1 MTSLSSGTA
10 LAVRNPEKTSFHVQS
25 VSLKPPATS
34 GFSRLPA
41 EARQQAGE
49 IRVLLVDDESALLD
63 LGKIYLEKNRGF
75 SVCTAGS
82 GSKALHM
89 LRETPFDVIVSDYLM
104 PGMDG
109 ISLLRLVR
117 ESWPKIP
124 FIIFTGKGREEI
136 VINAIN
142 CGADYYIQ
150 KGGEPRSQ
158 YMELTHKIRR
168 AVEQRRAESELREAI
183 EILQALLSASPDGI
197 ALVRNR
203 RLQWINDSMPRLL
216 GYRHRDMIGM
226 HLRDL
231 YETEEVYERTGEQ
244 IVRELNGT
252 GMSTV
257 VTRLRH
263 RDGFAIDCEIHIAPL
278 DRGNL
283 HFGHMIL
290 LSDISRKL
298 AVAREIH
305 SRAAF
310 PHLELTPVIETT
322 RNGQVTYFNDAAIDV
337 LIKYGHGETLDA
349 FFPSD
354 IVDILSRIND
364 LDVQSFYRTVT
375 IGTAVFRVHITT
387 NARFQV
393 ARISAVKNS
402 QEPDPAL

>member
-1 MTSLSSGTA
+1 MRPGTD
-10 LAVRNPEKTSFHVQS
+10 
-25 VSLKPPATS
+25 
-34 GFSRLPA
+34 
-41 EARQQAGE
+41 
-49 IRVLLVDDESALLD
+49 IRVLLVDDEPALLD
-63 LGKIYLEKNRGF
+63 LGKLYLEKTRGF
-75 SVCTAGS
+75 SVNTAPS
-82 GSKALHM
+82 GWNALR
-89 LRETPFDVIVSDYLM
+89 LLQETPFDVIVSDYLM

-109 ISLLRLVR
+109 ISLLKAVR
-117 ESWPKIP
+117 ETWPKIP

-136 VINAIN
+136 VIEAIN

-168 AVEQRRAESELREAI
+168 AVEQRRAESELREVI
-183 EILQALLSASPDGI
+183 EILQALLSASPSGI

-203 RLQWINDSMPRLL
+203 KLQWINASMPRLL
-216 GYRHRDMIGM
+216 GYKHQDMIGM

-244 IVRELNGT
+244 IVRDLKEKGKA
-252 GMSTV
+252 TV

-263 RDGFAIDCEIHIAPL
+263 RDGFAIDGEIHIAPL

-305 SRAAF
+305 NRAAF

-337 LIKYGHGETLDA
+337 LIKYGNGETLDA

-354 IVDILSRIND
+354 ITEILSRIND
-364 LDVQSFYRTVT
+364 LDVQSFYRNVT
-375 IGTAVFRVHITT
+375 IGAATFRVHITT
-387 NARFQV
+387 NSQFQI
-393 ARISAVKNS
+393 ARISAVKTS
-402 QEPDPAL
+402 QEPDPAR